1 MRDVVHAC
9 YMMANDEDP
18 DTDFISGGLLAIV
31 DTACVRTV
39 AGYDWFE
46 KFCEMCD
53 YLSFEVKT
61 FDHEEYFRFGA
72 SRVYTSLFGVIAW
85 FATQD
90 RWFAVRVAIVPCKV
104 PLLFSRPI
112 LAGLGMTYDVA
123 AQKVQL
129 NALSLADVP
138 LLSSPIGHP
147 ALNVSE
153 FTGNK
158 HPPWPDDAKELY
170 IPSER
175 AYMGAPTSTDSDI
188 VKPLFYPKKLSKE
201 VEHMFFSQER
211 LGGPGFICW
220 WKGIKQSRDFWVETE
235 QEFVRVH
242 IVLRRH
248 LFDPS
253 TWNTR
258 LTGLKDVLLKC
269 IGQRRITEACL
280 CLAGGNLVEVHEGDR
295 EGNNELFLDGPW
307 MERSR
312 WLEIKPIKECCLT
325 PLPAPRPKWSMPG
338 STSSPWNMKKSVA
351 ARGIGKEGSQ
361 CRSYARSW
369 WSNANEQRQLEKPA
383 KKEDRMRGL
392 TKMTLAQLVC

>member
-1 MRDVVHAC
+1 M
-9 YMMANDEDP
+9 
-18 DTDFISGGLLAIV
+18 
-31 DTACVRTV
+31 
-39 AGYDWFE
+39 
-46 KFCEMCD
+46 
-53 YLSFEVKT
+53 
-61 FDHEEYFRFGA
+61 
-72 SRVYTSLFGVIAW
+72 
-85 FATQD
+85 
-90 RWFAVRVAIVPCKV
+90 
-104 PLLFSRPI
+104 
-112 LAGLGMTYDVA
+112 
-123 AQKVQL
+123 
-129 NALSLADVP
+129 NALSLADVL

-253 TWNTR
+253 TWTTR

-307 MERSR
+307 MGRSR

-351 ARGIGKEGSQ
+351 ARGTGKEGSQ
-361 CRSYARSW
+361 CPLQLHRAGATLDLGGATPM
-369 WSNANEQRQLEKPA
+369 SNANWRSPPRRRTACEA
-383 KKEDRMRGL
+383 
-392 TKMTLAQLVC
+392 